1 MQGCFVWIRWTP
13 VNSWIVR
20 CEKGVEKYI
29 CMHVQFCV
37 STLKFLTVEINKF
50 SVLNFHLPCR
60 QVQASSW
67 SNVPA
72 LIASLHGGR
81 DIANPDCQVHF
92 CGVSFEEISIFGQ
105 WLPGLILHAL

>member
-1 MQGCFVWIRWTP
+1 
-13 VNSWIVR
+13 
-20 CEKGVEKYI
+20 
-29 CMHVQFCV
+29 MHACKILCV
-37 STLKFLTVEINKF
+37 YFEISTVEINKF

-72 LIASLHGGR
+72 LIASLHGGH